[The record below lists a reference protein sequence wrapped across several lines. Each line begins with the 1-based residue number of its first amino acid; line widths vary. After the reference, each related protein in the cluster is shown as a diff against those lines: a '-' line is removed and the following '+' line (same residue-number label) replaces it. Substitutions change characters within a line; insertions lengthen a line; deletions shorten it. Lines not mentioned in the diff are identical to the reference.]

1 MPYTSWYKY
10 HIVAAIASIVSYMRT
25 LVRTTHFSPLIFF
38 ILFFFF
44 FTIQQSSLP
53 VLLLLVVKCYDSLPV
68 LLLVVVKCYD
78 SLFLW
83 LTRRRYDALEIRVPF
98 FSSFPLSS

>member
-44 FTIQQSSLP
+44 TIQQS
-53 VLLLLVVKCYDSLPV
+53 SLPV